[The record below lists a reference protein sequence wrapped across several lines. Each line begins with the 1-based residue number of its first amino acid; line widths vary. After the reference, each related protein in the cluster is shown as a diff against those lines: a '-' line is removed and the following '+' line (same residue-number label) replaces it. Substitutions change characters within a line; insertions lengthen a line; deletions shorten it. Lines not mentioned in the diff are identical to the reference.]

1 MRRRSPA
8 MPRDEAGFTLAEL
21 LIACALIGVVMS
33 GLYALLTSG
42 QQMYLTGTNQMD
54 AQQTLRLAV
63 QRITTEVR
71 DGGYCPTCGTGS
83 PAITAFSAI
92 TSANAT
98 GFTIQNDWDAS
109 WNGAAGINTA
119 SAVNYVVLN
128 NNGTTTTTQRGEQS
142 IYAFSA
148 GTLTRQEIGIDA
160 APVVLASNL
169 AALTFTYLD
178 RNGTVLTTPVP
189 AVQEGNIRTIVIKA
203 VGQPQVQPSTFQ
215 AGRVQVPMTDTVRLR
230 NRAP

>member
-1 MRRRSPA
+1 MRRLRA
-8 MPRDEAGFTLAEL
+8 ILRDEAGFTLPEL
-21 LIACALIGVVMS
+21 LIACALVGFVMS

-63 QRITTEVR
+63 QRITAEVR
-71 DGGYCPTCGTGS
+71 DAGYCPTCGTGS
-83 PAITAFSAI
+83 PAITPFSAI
-92 TSANAT
+92 TSASAT

-109 WNGAAGINTA
+109 WNGAAGINTI
-119 SAVNYVVLN
+119 SAVNYVVIN
-128 NNGTTTTTQRGEQS
+128 SDGTTTTTQRGERS
-142 IYAFSA
+142 IYAFSG

-178 RNGTVLTTPVP
+178 RDGTVLTAPVP
-189 AVQEGNIRTIVIKA
+189 AVQEGNIRTLVIKA

-215 AGRVQVPMTDTVRLR
+215 AGRVQVAMTDTVRLR

>member
-1 MRRRSPA
+1 M
-8 MPRDEAGFTLAEL
+8 
-21 LIACALIGVVMS
+21 
-33 GLYALLTSG
+33 
-42 QQMYLTGTNQMD
+42 
-54 AQQTLRLAV
+54 
-63 QRITTEVR
+63 
-71 DGGYCPTCGTGS
+71 
-83 PAITAFSAI
+83 
-92 TSANAT
+92 
-98 GFTIQNDWDAS
+98 
-109 WNGAAGINTA
+109 
-119 SAVNYVVLN
+119 NYVVIN
-128 NNGTTTTTQRGEQS
+128 NDGTTTTTQRGEQS

-148 GTLTRQEIGIDA
+148 GTLTRREIGIDA

-215 AGRVQVPMTDTVRLR
+215 AGRVQVAMTDTVRLR

>member
-1 MRRRSPA
+1 ML
-8 MPRDEAGFTLAEL
+8 RDEAGFTLAEL
-21 LIACALIGVVMS
+21 LIACALIGFVMS

-109 WNGAAGINTA
+109 WDGAAGINTTT
-119 SAVNYVVLN
+119 AVKPGLLANM
-128 NNGTTTTTQRGEQS
+128 R
-142 IYAFSA
+142 
-148 GTLTRQEIGIDA
+148 RQ
-160 APVVLASNL
+160 
-169 AALTFTYLD
+169 
-178 RNGTVLTTPVP
+178 
-189 AVQEGNIRTIVIKA
+189 
-203 VGQPQVQPSTFQ
+203 
-215 AGRVQVPMTDTVRLR
+215 
-230 NRAP
+230 

>member
-1 MRRRSPA
+1 MSSARWLRGTDMRRRSPA

-42 QQMYLTGTNQMD
+42 QQMYLTGTNQMG

-83 PAITAFSAI
+83 PAITPFSAI

-98 GFTIQNDWDAS
+98 GFTIQNDRS
-109 WNGAAGINTA
+109 EEHT
-119 SAVNYVVLN
+119 SEL
-128 NNGTTTTTQRGEQS
+128 QS
-142 IYAFSA
+142 PYD
-148 GTLTRQEIGIDA
+148 L
-160 APVVLASNL
+160 VC
-169 AALTFTYLD
+169 
-178 RNGTVLTTPVP
+178 
-189 AVQEGNIRTIVIKA
+189 
-203 VGQPQVQPSTFQ
+203 
-215 AGRVQVPMTDTVRLR
+215 RLLLEKKK
-230 NRAP
+230 